1 MDASWNAPC
10 MRTVGRRA
18 EPSAEKT
25 AVSNAVR
32 GDARCPARARIA
44 AMPELS
50 AYAVTAAPTPR
61 RSDDGTMA
69 VLYRA
74 ALGPVGAERY
84 LPAFER
90 FDAAGRTLPGWNWAA
105 ALCTLSWMVYR
116 QLWGAALVY
125 LAVLEG
131 LALLAVAFGHYAG
144 RWPMPVL
151 AGLAIAVLLAA
162 TVLPGLYGHAI
173 VHGEIRKRITKALAA
188 SATLAQARERLER
201 HAPTRR
207 RLGMIAAANAVLAML
222 LAAVL
227 LGPRLPWTGPPS
239 VPSSTMD
246 RPEAEGRSEAPAA
259 PVPPASASAAAPV
272 EDREAPG
279 PGDASAAASRPASAA
294 PAARATSAA
303 ASAPAPSPS
312 PPIPTASAA
321 AAATPPASAPA
332 PSAVPAATR
341 SASASAPATP
351 PVPRRAAS
359 TAARSPAAS
368 APDRPGAAALRK
380 LYINVGLFAEPANAR
395 RAHGMLRSAGLPAA
409 TQPVTA
415 ADGRQ
420 LLRVRAGPFTST
432 SHANAAAA
440 RIRALG
446 LETSAASSQRQ

>member
-1 MDASWNAPC
+1 
-10 MRTVGRRA
+10 
-18 EPSAEKT
+18 
-25 AVSNAVR
+25 
-32 GDARCPARARIA
+32 
-44 AMPELS
+44 MPDLS

-105 ALCTLSWMVYR
+105 ALCTLNWMVYR

-246 RPEAEGRSEAPAA
+246 RPEAAEGRSEAPAA
-259 PVPPASASAAAPV
+259 PVPSGSASASASASASVSTSASASASAAAPV

-303 ASAPAPSPS
+303 ASAPAPSP
-312 PPIPTASAA
+312 PIPTASAA
-321 AAATPPASAPA
+321 AAATPPASAPAGATASAPRPPGAPAPA

-359 TAARSPAAS
+359 AAARSPAAS
-368 APDRPGAAALRK
+368 APDRPGATALRK